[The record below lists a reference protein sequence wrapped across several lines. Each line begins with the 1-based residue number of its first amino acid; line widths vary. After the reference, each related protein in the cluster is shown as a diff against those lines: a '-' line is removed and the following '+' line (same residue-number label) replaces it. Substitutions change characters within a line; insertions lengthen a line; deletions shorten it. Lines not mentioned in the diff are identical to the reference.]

1 MFSTAAGCN
10 ASTWVP
16 ACVIS
21 IRYKSGSTY
30 ATSISRP
37 TSCLQPSA
45 RGPQDNRYK
54 RRRPPPRN
62 RAHASGV
69 VQSDARRGDP
79 RRLRLARRHRRRV
92 LARFLH
98 ARFAAAG
105 VGVAGRTRMAGDVA
119 SLASVHVF
127 VHPRQQ
133 FLVSDH
139 RCARALLL
147 RKLAR
152 ARVGA
157 GRFLFFFFASGL
169 VAGLLSLALSPVLG
183 SGLFYGMVG
192 NLMSLVVAFA
202 AMNPYAT
209 VLLYFFPVQ
218 ARWLGLLAIAFEL
231 FGRAGMYGS
240 PVKALIVV
248 PVTAAFAYWFTVG
261 RISLRPSRRGPSF
274 KEQFDRWQQRRRMKQ
289 WQRRVSRADRP
300 DDLFKNDK

>member
-45 RGPQDNRYK
+45 RGPQDSGYK

-62 RAHASGV
+62 RAHAPGV

-98 ARFAAAG
+98 ARFAVAG

-139 RCARALLL
+139 RCARAVLL
-147 RKLAR
+147 RELAR
-152 ARVGA
+152 ARVGSRTLLVLLLRKRL
-157 GRFLFFFFASGL
+157 GRGFAESRA
-169 VAGLLSLALSPVLG
+169 VAGARQRALL
-183 SGLFYGMVG
+183 
-192 NLMSLVVAFA
+192 
-202 AMNPYAT
+202 
-209 VLLYFFPVQ
+209 
-218 ARWLGLLAIAFEL
+218 
-231 FGRAGMYGS
+231 
-240 PVKALIVV
+240 
-248 PVTAAFAYWFTVG
+248 
-261 RISLRPSRRGPSF
+261 
-274 KEQFDRWQQRRRMKQ
+274 
-289 WQRRVSRADRP
+289 
-300 DDLFKNDK
+300 